1 MTGLDLLTEL
11 RRNGLRQ
18 KDLAMRLG
26 VSEAAVSK
34 YVNGRTP
41 ITPERWDTF
50 VRAIRDERLEVQET
64 QEQAI
69 A

>member
-34 YVNGRTP
+34 YVNGRTL
-41 ITPERWDTF
+41 ITPEKWDTF
-50 VRAIRDERLEVQET
+50 VHAIHGEWLEVQET